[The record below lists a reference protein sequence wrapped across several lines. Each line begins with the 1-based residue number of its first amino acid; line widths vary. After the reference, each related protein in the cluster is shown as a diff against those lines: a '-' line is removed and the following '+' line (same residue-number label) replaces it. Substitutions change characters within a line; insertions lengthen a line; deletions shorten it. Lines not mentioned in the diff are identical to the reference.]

1 MSTQHFEYNGF
12 PVSEG
17 TVAAFPCGTV
27 TAASNRFARSR
38 FGLAMAAD
46 IGRVGPWT
54 GGMRM
59 TGEGAAAEQ
68 SDPARRAIRSVLRQI
83 FGFDEFHPGQEEPI
97 DAIVRARRA
106 PPTRMRS
113 SRATSV
119 IAAASAFGMGPDKPD
134 VPPQLAR
141 QIIDYFVSRGTV
153 MISGSRFPMLQ
164 PDPVSRALSGRTSR
178 CRSDSWDS
186 RAPAGARDRRSKPRA
201 RRAWAAVRSLARA
214 SARCLRTVL
223 TAILGSLRPAASGL
237 TGHCQGGEPPGVPGL
252 LHQARSRRWRP
263 SSRRRSTSRWT
274 FGAWTK
280 RRTSGMDGGFRTRLW
295 IMGETD

>member
-27 TAASNRFARSR
+27 TAAPNRFARSR

-54 GGMRM
+54 GGVRM

-119 IAAASAFGMGPDKPD
+119 IVAASAFGMGPDKPD

-164 PDPVSRALSGRTSR
+164 PNPVSRALSGRTSR

-186 RAPAGARDRRSKPRA
+186 RAPAGAGIG
-201 RRAWAAVRSLARA
+201 AVLV
-214 SARCLRTVL
+214 RTVL
-223 TAILGSLRPAASGL
+223 TAILGSLRPAASGPP
-237 TGHCQGGEPPGVPGL
+237 GHCQGGEPPGVPGL